1 MMITQETYQDI
12 MDDRKELL
20 LEAIDFRNVAA
31 DLLKQRDDLLFA
43 LNRLYIA
50 CPTTLECRHF
60 HHGKQ
65 DRHSYLEACG
75 PADEYIDALQNARDV
90 IDLTRKCKTNDRQ

>member
-1 MMITQETYQDI
+1 MIITQETYQAV

-20 LEAIDFRNVAA
+20 MDVV
-31 DLLKQRDDLLFA
+31 DLVKQRDDLLFA

-50 CPTTLECRHF
+50 CPKTLMCQNF
-60 HHGKQ
+60 HHSKK
-65 DRHSYLEACG
+65 DRHSYIEACG

-90 IDLTRKCKTNDRQ
+90 IDLARKGG